1 MSLPDVL
8 TVDQD
13 FLPLLFSLIF
23 QFITLHKENI
33 LHRPAYWATIKTL
46 ELNVLMNEH
55 YSSQLENLKILKKIV
70 QFAQTYVPCLYFL
83 RQGIFFILYLAVL
96 RLRETG
102 AP

>member
-33 LHRPAYWATIKTL
+33 LHRPAYWVTIKTL

-55 YSSQLENLKILKKIV
+55 YSSQLENLKILKKN
-70 QFAQTYVPCLYFL
+70 FKSLNE
-83 RQGIFFILYLAVL
+83 
-96 RLRETG
+96 RLIPTSGEETWFSR
-102 AP
+102 